1 MPIKTEWG
9 LENIVA
15 CSQHHVASS
24 NPSTLGP
31 SKPAGG
37 QGKPPEGQGKPPGG
51 QGKPPGGQGKPPG
64 GQGKPPGGQTPSGE
78 FNEMTKITYIHFIDA
93 P

>member
-24 NPSTLGP
+24 NLSTLGP
-31 SKPAGG
+31 SQPPGG
-37 QGKPPEGQGKPPGG
+37 QGKPPEGQGKPPGGQGKPPGG

-78 FNEMTKITYIHFIDA
+78 FNEMTKIGI
-93 P
+93 

>member
-24 NPSTLGP
+24 NLSTLGP
-31 SKPAGG
+31 S
-37 QGKPPEGQGKPPGG
+37 Q
-51 QGKPPGGQGKPPG
+51 PPGGQGKPPG

-78 FNEMTKITYIHFIDA
+78 FNEMTKIGI
-93 P
+93 

>member
-24 NPSTLGP
+24 NLSTLGP
-31 SKPAGG
+31 S
-37 QGKPPEGQGKPPGG
+37 QPPGC
-51 QGKPPGGQGKPPG
+51 QGKPPG

-78 FNEMTKITYIHFIDA
+78 FNEMTKIGI
-93 P
+93 